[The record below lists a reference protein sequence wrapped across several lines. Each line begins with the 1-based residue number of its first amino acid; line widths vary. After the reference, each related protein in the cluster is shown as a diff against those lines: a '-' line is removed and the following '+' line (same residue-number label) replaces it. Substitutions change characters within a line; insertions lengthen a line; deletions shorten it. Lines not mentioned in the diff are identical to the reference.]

1 MTFRR
6 TLPVILFLFVL
17 GGAWSLREA
26 NASRA
31 EIGPAAHAIDGLFAR
46 KIGHGTVSAPDV
58 GAQVTQTM
66 DGRNERVSAKRVATI
81 GAGAAALLAE
91 EIELRALGGDVA
103 LSLTEREW
111 MALAGV
117 TLNTQAVR
125 HAYEAEIA
133 VATLREDGRQRLEI
147 PAYVEAGAALRRE
160 FYAELLKE
168 LGESAAMEVVRKL
181 SDRLEARFAG
191 FGAGVQTLDF
201 STGSGRGEGAL
212 RAGSVTRTVVFW
224 NESNATEA
232 TRTRSE
238 TIFPQIEDPDGL
250 QWGPLLARV
259 EAAQAQG
266 KKSRG

>member
-1 MTFRR
+1 MTLRW
-6 TLPVILFLFVL
+6 TLPVILFLFAL
-17 GGAWSLREA
+17 GGAWSFREA
-26 NASRA
+26 SVVRA
-31 EIGPAAHAIDGLFAR
+31 KIGPTAQTDNALSAG
-46 KIGHGTVSAPDV
+46 KIGMVSAPGV
-58 GAQVTQTM
+58 GAWVVRATNQL
-66 DGRNERVSAKRVATI
+66 DERLSAKPVATL

-111 MALAGV
+111 TALAGV

-133 VATLREDGRQRLEI
+133 VATLHEDGRRRLEI

-191 FGAGVQTLDF
+191 FGAGVQTWDF
-201 STGSGRGEGAL
+201 STGNDGGADAL
-212 RAGSVTRTVVFW
+212 RSASVTRTVVFW
-224 NESNATEA
+224 NESNASEL

-238 TIFPQIEDPDGL
+238 TIFPQIEDPEGV
-250 QWGPLLARV
+250 QWGPLLARA
-259 EAAQAQG
+259 EAAQVQG